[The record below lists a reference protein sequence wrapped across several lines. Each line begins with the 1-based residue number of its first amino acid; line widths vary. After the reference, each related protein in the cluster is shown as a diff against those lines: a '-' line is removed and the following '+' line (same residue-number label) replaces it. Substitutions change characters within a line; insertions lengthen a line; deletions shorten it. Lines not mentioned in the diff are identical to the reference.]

1 MNTKKWAIWG
11 KRVAVLSVAFALF
24 GCVEIN
30 GKADVDAKGHVKVV
44 TTYDFSKVFNNI
56 KNQNPTLSD
65 RMEGF
70 DCKIFVSHSPNFKC
84 EDEGL
89 LKYKM
94 SDSAD
99 KPIGVSVNEATQ
111 ELSFDAVKFFAE
123 VTDLKSM
130 VQRNATQNSL
140 ISEGVPTL
148 LPLQSAR
155 REMYAKEG
163 LSIVLK
169 VNFAN
174 EIVSVDGQPVKNM
187 GKEMTINFMDIADKP
202 SYVIVTK
209 KGDASSGTWLFVI
222 LVLALLALA
231 VWFLWRKK
239 NGGTNP
245 PSGSVSPVAPTSPT
259 AVNEQGE
266 HEMNASATAVSD
278 EVVQTHKP
286 TRGERFAQAI
296 SAAAVGVGSSAVGG
310 GANHTVEEVLAHE
323 EALATPIAHQPP
335 KEGGN
340 DDEGLAEQESSAQ
353 PKA

>member
-1 MNTKKWAIWG
+1 MNTKKWTVWG
-11 KRVAVLSVAFALF
+11 KRVALLSAAFALF
-24 GCVEIN
+24 GCVEIK
-30 GKADVDAKGHVKVV
+30 GQADVDAKGHVKVV

-56 KNQNPTLSD
+56 KNQNPALSD

-70 DCKIFVSHSPNFKC
+70 DCKIFVSNSPNFKC

-94 SDSAD
+94 SDELD

-130 VQRNATQNSL
+130 VQRNAEQSSL
-140 ISEGVPTL
+140 IAAGVPTL

-174 EIVSVDGQPVKNM
+174 EVVSVDGQPVKNM

-209 KGDASSGTWLFVI
+209 KTATSGGTWLFVI

-239 NGGTNP
+239 NGGTTP
-245 PSGSVSPVAPTSPT
+245 PSASVPPVAPTSPT
-259 AVNEQGE
+259 VTNEQGE
-266 HEMNASATAVSD
+266 HEMNASATAVPD
-278 EVVQTHKP
+278 EMVPTHKP
-286 TRGERFAQAI
+286 SRGERFAQAI

-323 EALATPIAHQPP
+323 EAIMDEPHHQPS
-335 KEGGN
+335 K
-340 DDEGLAEQESSAQ
+340 DEGEED
-353 PKA
+353 KRGM

>member
-1 MNTKKWAIWG
+1 MNTKKWMIWG
-11 KRVAVLSVAFALF
+11 KRVAVLSTAFALF
-24 GCVEIN
+24 GCVEIK
-30 GKADVDAKGHVKVV
+30 GQADVDAKGHVKVV

-89 LKYKM
+89 LRYKM
-94 SDSAD
+94 TDELD
-99 KPIGVSVNEATQ
+99 KPTGVTFNEATQ

-130 VQRNATQNSL
+130 VQRNATQSSL

-163 LSIVLK
+163 LSIILK

-174 EIVSVDGQPVKNM
+174 EIVGVDGQPIKNM

-209 KGDASSGTWLFVI
+209 KTTASSGTWLFVI

-239 NGGTNP
+239 NGGTTP
-245 PSGSVSPVAPTSPT
+245 PSASSANPVAPTSPNS
-259 AVNEQGE
+259 ASEQDE
-266 HEMNASATAVSD
+266 YEMNANVTAVPD
-278 EVVQTHKP
+278 ETAQPHKP

-323 EALATPIAHQPP
+323 EVIVDESHRQLSKGDGDVTDAHTPQTQTNA
-335 KEGGN
+335 
-340 DDEGLAEQESSAQ
+340 
-353 PKA
+353 